1 MFLFASFQ
9 GALLLTEV
17 LKERDAQI
25 DMKNSKLDADKIRE
39 THLLRL
45 QQRVSDL
52 VVYSNIKE
60 YIQTIDL
67 QKNFENTAK
76 FRRCQPQ

>member
-1 MFLFASFQ
+1 MWLNVRKKNLVDHLGFYFFQ

-39 THLLRL
+39 EHLLRV
-45 QQRVSDL
+45 QERVMP
-52 VVYSNIKE
+52 N
-60 YIQTIDL
+60 
-67 QKNFENTAK
+67 
-76 FRRCQPQ
+76 